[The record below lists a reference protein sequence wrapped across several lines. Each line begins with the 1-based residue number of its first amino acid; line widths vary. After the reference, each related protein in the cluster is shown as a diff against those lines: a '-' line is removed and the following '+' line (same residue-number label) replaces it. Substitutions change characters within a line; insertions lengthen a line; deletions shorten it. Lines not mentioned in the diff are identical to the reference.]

1 MLSACRR
8 DNFWSY
14 LLTCV
19 GSINKSM
26 LMRRQD
32 EQEQMS
38 NFLSTGSMAQQYL
51 QASVWIQGPIGGL
64 GSLEDHKKQEKTHA

>member
-1 MLSACRR
+1 
-8 DNFWSY
+8 
-14 LLTCV
+14 
-19 GSINKSM
+19 
-26 LMRRQD
+26 MRRQD

-38 NFLSTGSMAQQYL
+38 NLLSTGSMAQQYL